1 MSRPSPANADAGAPV
16 AAHAIGRPRDHS
28 AAMVAVAAATVAIA
42 VATMNAHRAA
52 RPDAS
57 GPVGTGGASGCV
69 GFRNLNGEQAQ
80 NQQTANDK
88 LHCRSPQF
96 DSELST
102 KICGFF
108 LKSNDCLPIGS
119 I

>member
-69 GFRNLNGEQAQ
+69 GFRNPNREKAH
-80 NQQTANDK
+80 NQQTGNDI
-88 LHCRSPQF
+88 LHCFFPQF
-96 DSELST
+96 DSEFRT

-108 LKSNDCLPIGS
+108 LNSNEFLPVE
-119 I
+119 